1 MGNKKTVLLVED
13 EQTLSTI
20 IIDTLEDEGFRTLY
34 AKNGE
39 DGLKMFFLEHPDVVI
54 ADVMMPRMDGFQ
66 MVKNIRKSEKSTPVL
81 FLTARSSLDDLIE
94 GFESGANDYLKK
106 PFNMKELIIR
116 VKALADRVVL
126 KEPEKQLYVIGDYH
140 FDPISQLLTYVGKK
154 VELSHMEN
162 EILKRLCMNQ
172 NDIIDFESIL
182 IELWHDNS
190 FYNRNSLHGFIHKLR
205 RLLSADKKVKILNI
219 RGYGYKLIVDVK

>member
-1 MGNKKTVLLVED
+1 MKKTVLLVED

-20 IIDTLEDEGFRTLY
+20 IIDTLEDEGFRTVY

-39 DGLKMFFLEHPDVVI
+39 DGLKMFFAEHPDVVI

-116 VKALADRVVL
+116 VKALADRVVI

-205 RLLSADKKVKILNI
+205 RLLSSDKKVKILNI
-219 RGYGYKLIVDVK
+219 RGYGYKLIVDAK

>member
-1 MGNKKTVLLVED
+1 MENRKTILLVED

-20 IIDTLEDEGFRTLY
+20 IVDTLEDEGFRAIH

-39 DGLKMFFLEHPDVVI
+39 EGLKMFFAEQPDVII

-81 FLTARSSLDDLIE
+81 FLTARSSIDDLVE

-116 VKALADRVVL
+116 VRALADRVVVKTPKKHSYTL
-126 KEPEKQLYVIGDYH
+126 GNYS
-140 FDPISQLLTYVGKK
+140 FDAVAQLLAYAGKK

-162 EILKRLCMNQ
+162 EILKRLCSNQ
-172 NDIIDFESIL
+172 NDIVEFDSIL
-182 IELWHDNS
+182 LELWNDNS

-205 RLLSADKKVKILNI
+205 GFLAADKRVKILNI
-219 RGYGYKLIVDVK
+219 RGYGYKLIVET

>member
-13 EQTLSTI
+13 EQTISTI
-20 IIDTLEDEGFRTLY
+20 IIDTLEDEGFRMIH

-39 DGLKMFFLEHPDVVI
+39 DGLKLFFSEQPDVVI
-54 ADVMMPRMDGFQ
+54 ADVMMPLMDGFQ
-66 MVKNIRKSEKSTPVL
+66 MVKSIRKSEKTTPVL

-106 PFNMKELIIR
+106 PFNMKELIVR
-116 VKALADRVVL
+116 VKALANRTVVKPVENHSYSL
-126 KEPEKQLYVIGDYH
+126 GNYN
-140 FDPISQLLTYVGKK
+140 FDTVSQQLTYVEKK
-154 VELSHMEN
+154 IELSHMEN

-172 NDIIDFESIL
+172 NDIVDFESIL
-182 IELWHDNS
+182 IELWHENS

-205 RLLSADKKVKILNI
+205 RFLSADKRVKILNI
-219 RGYGYKLIVDVK
+219 RGYGYKLIVET

>member
-20 IIDTLEDEGFRTLY
+20 IVDTLKDEGYRTVY

-39 DGLKMFFLEHPDVVI
+39 DGLKMFFAEHPDVVI
-54 ADVMMPRMDGFQ
+54 ADVMMPLMDGFQ
-66 MVKNIRKSEKSTPVL
+66 MVKKIRKSEKSTPVL

-106 PFNMKELIIR
+106 PFNMKELIVR
-116 VKALADRVVL
+116 VRALADRVVV
-126 KEPEKQLYVIGDYH
+126 KEPEKQSYVIGDYH
-140 FDPISQLLTYVGKK
+140 FDPVSQLLTYAGKK
-154 VELSHMEN
+154 IELSHMEN
-162 EILKRLCMNQ
+162 EILRRLCMNQ
-172 NDIIDFESIL
+172 NVIIDFESIL
-182 IELWHDNS
+182 IELWHDNN

-205 RLLSADKKVKILNI
+205 RLLASDKRVKILNV
-219 RGYGYKLIVDVK
+219 RSYGYKLIVES

>member
-20 IIDTLEDEGFRTLY
+20 IVDTLEDEGFRTLY

>member
-1 MGNKKTVLLVED
+1 MGNKKTILLVED
-13 EQTLSTI
+13 EQTISTV
-20 IIDTLEDEGFRTLY
+20 IIDTLEDEGFRMIH

-39 DGLKMFFLEHPDVVI
+39 EGLKMFFKEQPDVVI

-66 MVKNIRKSEKSTPVL
+66 MVKSIRKSEKAIPVL
-81 FLTARSSLDDLIE
+81 FLTARSSLDDLLE

-106 PFNMKELIIR
+106 PFNMKELIVR
-116 VKALADRVVL
+116 AKALADRAVV
-126 KEPEKQLYVIGDYH
+126 KTSENRLYILGNYN
-140 FDPISQLLTYVGKK
+140 FDAVAQLLTYAGKK

-172 NDIIDFESIL
+172 NDIVDFESIL
-182 IELWHDNS
+182 MELWHDNS

-205 RLLSADKKVKILNI
+205 RLLAADKRIKILNI
-219 RGYGYKLIVDVK
+219 RGFGYKLIVDA

>member
-13 EQTLSTI
+13 EQTISTI
-20 IIDTLEDEGFRTLY
+20 IIDTLEDEGFRMIH

-39 DGLKMFFLEHPDVVI
+39 DGLKLFFSEQPDVVI
-54 ADVMMPRMDGFQ
+54 ADVMMPLMDGFQ
-66 MVKNIRKSEKSTPVL
+66 MVKSIRKSEKTTPVL

-106 PFNMKELIIR
+106 PFNMKELIVR
-116 VKALADRVVL
+116 VKALANRTVVKPVENHSYSL
-126 KEPEKQLYVIGDYH
+126 GNYN
-140 FDPISQLLTYVGKK
+140 FDTVSQQLTYVEKK
-154 VELSHMEN
+154 IELSHMEN

-172 NDIIDFESIL
+172 NDIVDFESIL
-182 IELWHDNS
+182 IELWHENS

-205 RLLSADKKVKILNI
+205 RFLSADKRVKIINI
-219 RGYGYKLIVDVK
+219 RGYGYKLIVET

>member
-20 IIDTLEDEGFRTLY
+20 IVDTLEDEGFRTLY

-106 PFNMKELIIR
+106 PFNMKELIVR
-116 VKALADRVVL
+116 VKALADRAVVKTSENRAYNL
-126 KEPEKQLYVIGDYH
+126 GNYH
-140 FDPISQLLTYVGKK
+140 FDAVAQLLTYAGKK

-172 NDIIDFESIL
+172 NDIVDFESIL
-182 IELWHDNS
+182 MELWHDNS

-205 RLLSADKKVKILNI
+205 RLLAADKRIKILNI
-219 RGYGYKLIVDVK
+219 RGFGYKLIVDA